1 MTRCASHF
9 SSSNSGV
16 PCTPLSSKL
25 YDAHSCSRFACK
37 KQAFRHIQH
46 VSNYDHNSF
55 IACTFCECHTQV
67 RARAH
72 VLAMFLNGLGAL
84 PTFQRHQKCQPL
96 TTITVFDH
104 ACVPVCAC
112 LCACVPACV
121 PDCVPVCLCLCVC
134 VPVCV

>member
-1 MTRCASHF
+1 MMHIVAQD
-9 SSSNSGV
+9 
-16 PCTPLSSKL
+16 LL
-25 YDAHSCSRFACK
+25 EK

-55 IACTFCECHTQV
+55 IACSFCECHTQV

-96 TTITVFDH
+96 TTITMQKMLEMMIMV
-104 ACVPVCAC
+104 A
-112 LCACVPACV
+112 
-121 PDCVPVCLCLCVC
+121 
-134 VPVCV
+134 